1 MLFALA
7 IMFEQV
13 ICCAVDSVALAIGLC
28 WDGDFVALAFLLCP
42 FCVFE
47 GRVSAKSVFE
57 ECLAGVSAHSVSQT
71 FFPRVSSRSVS
82 KSVVAILSS
91 SDVFHACLAK
101 RVFPRLSFQECSP
114 HVVASGSRK
123 ILPPVL
129 SPPSC
134 CLLFF
139 LLRGIQVRG
148 TLHIIGMVVCWFV
161 ARSYHMWFLLCS
173 RVHKLRIRTPFEV
186 GSR

>member
-1 MLFALA
+1 
-7 IMFEQV
+7 MFEQV
-13 ICCAVDSVALAIGLC
+13 ILLFCSALVIALC
-28 WDGDFVALAFLLCP
+28 WAGDFVVLLCLFVSLKGECLP
-42 FCVFE
+42 
-47 GRVSAKSVFE
+47 RVSSKSVLQ
-57 ECLAGVSAHSVSQT
+57 ECLPIVSHKI
-71 FFPRVSSRSVS
+71 FFPRESSRSVS

-173 RVHKLRIRTPFEV
+173 RVHKLRIRTPFDA
-186 GSR
+186 G

>member
-1 MLFALA
+1 M
-7 IMFEQV
+7 
-13 ICCAVDSVALAIGLC
+13 
-28 WDGDFVALAFLLCP
+28 
-42 FCVFE
+42 
-47 GRVSAKSVFE
+47 SAKSVFE
-57 ECLAGVSAHSVSQT
+57 ECLAGVSANSVSQE

-91 SDVFHACLAK
+91 SDVFHACLVK

-123 ILPPVL
+123 IPPPVL

-134 CLLFF
+134 CLLFS

-161 ARSYHMWFLLCS
+161 ARSYHMWFLLEEKMQAEAEQEEAQ
-173 RVHKLRIRTPFEV
+173 RLQLAYPLPALREGRGLTAEQ
-186 GSR
+186 REARRRLCRL

>member
-1 MLFALA
+1 MIA
-7 IMFEQV
+7 
-13 ICCAVDSVALAIGLC
+13 LC

-42 FCVFE
+42 FSVFE
-47 GRVSAKSVFE
+47 GGVSAKSVFE

-101 RVFPRLSFQECSP
+101 RVLPKLCFQECSP
-114 HVVASGSRK
+114 HAVASGSRK
-123 ILPPVL
+123 IPPPVL

-134 CLLFF
+134 CLLFSPLF
-139 LLRGIQVRG
+139 SLLGAFAETI
-148 TLHIIGMVVCWFV
+148 
-161 ARSYHMWFLLCS
+161 
-173 RVHKLRIRTPFEV
+173 
-186 GSR
+186 

>member
-1 MLFALA
+1 M
-7 IMFEQV
+7 
-13 ICCAVDSVALAIGLC
+13 C
-28 WDGDFVALAFLLCP
+28 WAGDFVALAFLLCL
-42 FCVFE
+42 F
-47 GRVSAKSVFE
+47 VSLKG
-57 ECLAGVSAHSVSQT
+57 ECL
-71 FFPRVSSRSVS
+71 PRVSSKSVLQECLPIVSHKSFSRSVFRN
-82 KSVVAILSS
+82 VVTILSS

-101 RVFPRLSFQECSP
+101 RVFPRLFFQECSP
-114 HVVASGSRK
+114 YVVASGSRK
-123 ILPPVL
+123 IPPPVL

-134 CLLFF
+134 CLLFS

-173 RVHKLRIRTPFEV
+173 RVHKLRIRTPFDV